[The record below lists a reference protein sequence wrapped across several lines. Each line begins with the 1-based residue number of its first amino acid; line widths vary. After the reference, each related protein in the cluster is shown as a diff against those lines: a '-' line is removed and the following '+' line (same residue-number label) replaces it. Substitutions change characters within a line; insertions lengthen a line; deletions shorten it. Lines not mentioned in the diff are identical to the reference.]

1 MGQLARRYRK
11 ALVTGPS
18 SGLGLAF
25 TEMLLAEGLSV
36 VGLSRRPELAGA
48 DKSYFPVI
56 CDLSNQTAVAKTLD
70 EVFAQHPDLDLVI
83 NNAGFGLLSELPKM
97 SDMQIEA
104 QYGVMLV
111 APTLIAK
118 RALQAF
124 RDADVSGCVVNVS
137 SLAAELPIP
146 LMPVYNACK
155 AGLRGLSES
164 LNLDASGLSSKTVVI
179 DFRPGDFCT
188 PFADRMEGETDW
200 AGVDLRA
207 VMARHHAEAPSVET
221 AVDGLRRALL
231 RGRPGRVRVGDFFQ
245 AKVAPLGPK
254 LLPSG
259 WLRAL
264 IRLYYKN

>member
-18 SGLGLAF
+18 SGLGRAF
-25 TEMLLAEGLSV
+25 TEMLLGEGISV

-48 DKSYFPVI
+48 NDSYFPIV
-56 CDLSNQTAVAKTLD
+56 CDLSNQTSVAKTLD
-70 EVFAQHPDLDLVI
+70 EVFVQHPDLDLVM

-97 SDMQIEA
+97 SDAQIEA
-104 QYGVMLV
+104 QYAVMLV

-124 RDADVSGCVVNVS
+124 QETGVSGCVVNVS

-155 AGLRGLSES
+155 AGLSGLSES
-164 LNLDASGLSSKTVVI
+164 LNLDVSGLPSKTVVM

-188 PFADRMEGETDW
+188 PFADRMEEETDW
-200 AGVDLRA
+200 SGVDLRA
-207 VMARHHAEAPSVET
+207 VMARHHAEAPPVEL
-221 AVDGLRRALL
+221 AVAGLRRALL
-231 RGRPGRVRVGDFFQ
+231 RGRPGRVRVGHFFQ
-245 AKVAPLGPK
+245 ARVAPLGPK
-254 LLPSG
+254 LLPPA

>member
-1 MGQLARRYRK
+1 MGQLARQYRK

-25 TEMLLAEGLSV
+25 AEMLLAEGLSV
-36 VGLSRRPELAGA
+36 VGLSRRPELADVDEG
-48 DKSYFPVI
+48 YFPI
-56 CDLSNQTAVAKTLD
+56 ACDLSDRTSLVETLD
-70 EVFAQHPDLDLVI
+70 DVFERHPDLDLVI

-97 SDMQIEA
+97 SDAQIDS
-104 QYGVMLV
+104 QYAVMLV
-111 APTLIAK
+111 APTLIAR

-124 RDADVSGCVVNVS
+124 QDAGISGCLVNVS

-155 AGLRGLSES
+155 AGLSGLSES
-164 LNLDASGLSSKTVVI
+164 LNLDASGLPSKTIVM

-188 PFADRMEGETDW
+188 PFADKMEGETDW
-200 AGVDLRA
+200 AGVDLGA
-207 VMARHHAEAPSVET
+207 VMARHHAEAPSVDT

-245 AKVAPLGPK
+245 ARVAPFGPK